1 MDAAMTQAALK
12 EFDTE
17 DLDLIFLENVG
28 NLVCTAEQDTGAN
41 INIEILNGTS
51 VGGLANRTSMTYR
64 SYGYNV
70 TAVGNADSGDVEE
83 TFIIG
88 HKNDISIIERVAG
101 VIKCRNISTEN
112 GTEGSI
118 TIILGKDFDGRQCK

>member
-1 MDAAMTQAALK
+1 
-12 EFDTE
+12 
-17 DLDLIFLENVG
+17 
-28 NLVCTAEQDTGAN
+28 
-41 INIEILNGTS
+41 
-51 VGGLANRTSMTYR
+51 MTYR